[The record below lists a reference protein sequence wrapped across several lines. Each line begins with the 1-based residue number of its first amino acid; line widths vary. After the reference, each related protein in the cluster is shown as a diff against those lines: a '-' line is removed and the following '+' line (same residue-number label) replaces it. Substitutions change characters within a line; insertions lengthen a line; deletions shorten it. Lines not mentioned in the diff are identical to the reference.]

1 MGKKWKKTLAERRK
15 NKTTEKQNETKKIE
29 VKIAKKKNVPEY
41 SDKMLKSE
49 LLDIASFL
57 GLELQEDLTKKQI
70 VSKIRKWERANG

>member
-29 VKIAKKKNVPEY
+29 VKITEKKNVPEY